1 MTREQIKQML
11 DKYFE
16 AEMAVLE
23 GKSISLNGQSMT
35 MENLSEIIKGR
46 EYWERRYLQS
56 SAVSRRSPGYKL
68 ARFQ

>member
-11 DKYFE
+11 DKYLE

-35 MENLSEIIKGR
+35 MENLSEITKGR
-46 EYWERRYLQS
+46 EYWERRYSQS
-56 SAVSRRSPGYKL
+56 SAASRRSPGYKL